1 MSTDQNHL
9 TKKQSYWLEQIKKAD
24 ASELTT
30 SQYAKANGLKLQQ
43 LYQYKHILCKKGLL
57 AAIDKT
63 PRFQKLQIT
72 SGHSLAKPGLMN
84 LYFPNGLRLEFS
96 STVPDNLISTLVKQ
110 ISCADVAT

>member
-9 TKKQSYWLEQIKKAD
+9 TKKQSYWLEQIKKAH

-30 SQYAKANGLKLQQ
+30 SQYAKANDLNLQQ

-57 AAIDKT
+57 EAIDKT
-63 PRFQKLQIT
+63 PRFQKLQII
-72 SGHSLAKPGLMN
+72 SVHSLAKPDLMN

-96 STVPDNLISTLVKQ
+96 STVSANMISALVSK
-110 ISCADVAT
+110 IALLNAAS